1 MSTEIAKQAGVYQP
15 LSAFVAN
22 LSTNESANVSTASS
36 SSTKATYTTADPED
50 QTTNSGSNEIDIS
63 AVEMAI
69 HEEVNQRRTA
79 NGLGQLEY
87 RSDLVEVARYHSKDM
102 ASKGYFSHDSPNGES
117 LGDRYQRFGI
127 NCAGGENIAYTYWE
141 ENIQSEGRL
150 LYYDSEQDVAIGLVN
165 QWMNSTGHRENI
177 LRERFQ
183 SEGIGISVA
192 EVDGATRIYATQNFC

>member
-1 MSTEIAKQAGVYQP
+1 
-15 LSAFVAN
+15 
-22 LSTNESANVSTASS
+22 
-36 SSTKATYTTADPED
+36 
-50 QTTNSGSNEIDIS
+50 
-63 AVEMAI
+63 MAI